1 MLPSILKYILS
12 MYASILFT
20 VEGASL
26 GTTTPTRILY
36 GLTSSNGGGFL
47 IRDMLLLSVTPS
59 LLSSPLELFI
69 YIYCACANIDLRPWN
84 KCLPLLDLVGIEI
97 FICSALFQPGQPPL
111 ICIACGFFTG
121 IGGGLITAIIRKQIH
136 GAADI
141 LTSNRVFALL
151 ISILVYSCRG
161 SGRVLSLVILPIIFS
176 FLNGS
181 FRHAAKERLESMI
194 DRARVNDAIWKAKP
208 VFYQPILEPVYTP

>member
-1 MLPSILKYILS
+1 MLPDILKYILS

-20 VEGASL
+20 VEGATL
-26 GTTTPTRILY
+26 GTTAQTRILY

-47 IRDMLLLSVTPS
+47 IRDMLLLSVTPA

-69 YIYCACANIDLRPWN
+69 YIYFACANIDLRPWN
-84 KCLPLLDLVGIEI
+84 KWLPLLDLVGIEI
-97 FICSALFQPGQPPL
+97 FICCALFQPGQAPL

-121 IGGGLITAIIRKQIH
+121 IGGGLVTAIIRKQIH
-136 GAADI
+136 RVADI

-151 ISILVYSCRG
+151 ISILVYSCQG
-161 SGRVLSLVILPIIFS
+161 PGRILSLVILPIVFS
-176 FLNGS
+176 FLSNS
-181 FRHAAKERLESMI
+181 FKYAVKELLESLI

-208 VFYQPILEPVYTP
+208 FFYQPILEPIYTP